1 MSSYAARGR
10 VTTTCAMIARQVRHE
25 RLAKRDPEVVA
36 MPDLRP
42 GDIDVDCDLYIG
54 AREMSPDSEWV
65 AHAGYTF
72 LGPERGMRTF
82 LSETLTLALIAR
94 CE

>member
-1 MSSYAARGR
+1 MS
-10 VTTTCAMIARQVRHE
+10 
-25 RLAKRDPEVVA
+25 
-36 MPDLRP
+36 DLRP

-54 AREMSPDSEWV
+54 AREMSPELG
-65 AHAGYTF
+65 AGYTF
-72 LGPERGMRTF
+72 LRPERGMRTF

>member
-1 MSSYAARGR
+1 MRPKAR
-10 VTTTCAMIARQVRHE
+10 E
-25 RLAKRDPEVVA
+25 RSRAVVA
-36 MPDLRP
+36 MSDLRP

-54 AREMSPDSEWV
+54 AREMSPELG
-65 AHAGYTF
+65 AGYTF
-72 LGPERGMRTF
+72 LRPERGMRTF